1 VAGWRSDAWRVA
13 IRSHK
18 LESIPSDSF
27 MEKRVFLAIFLCFAV
42 LALYQ
47 AYFVPKEPPKPAA
60 AAVVPGAGQP
70 PVPNAPVTPEAGT
83 APEAP
88 DAAAPLVADATA
100 RDIVVSTDTVTAV
113 ISSRGATLKSWKLK
127 NYFDAQHQPLELVPQ
142 NLPDSFPGPL
152 SLATDDPKLSA
163 TLRHALFLP
172 DASSLSLGATT
183 GRLSFEYRD
192 AAGLTAHKAFQFQPD
207 GKAYLVK
214 VDASIDVGGK
224 PQPVVI
230 EWGPAVGSG
239 MTPIGAREFPM
250 RAIQLRDGKV
260 ERLSVANL
268 QKQSRYESAVRFAG
282 VEDQYFL
289 SAVLAAPQVVRL
301 DYQPIT
307 LPIPDDKENRTRAF
321 ITYSVRVAGAASL
334 PFYMGPKEVDA
345 MRAVDPEL
353 TGAIDFGMFRFL
365 VVPLLQALKWINHFA
380 GNYGVSII
388 LLTIFINLVIFPL
401 RHRSM
406 VSMRKMQS
414 LQPEVKAIQDRYA
427 KYKITDPE
435 RQKMNQ
441 EMMALY
447 KQRGVNP
454 ASGCVPM
461 LLTMPVLFAFY
472 AMLSASIELRGTPFF
487 GWLHDLSVK
496 DPYYI
501 TPVLM
506 GATMFWQQR
515 MMPSTADPVQQK
527 MFMFMPLIFTTMF
540 LAAPSGLVVY
550 WLVSNLLAIGQQYT
564 TNRLIGAPVRPA
576 RALPPKTPGGRK

>member
-1 VAGWRSDAWRVA
+1 
-13 IRSHK
+13 
-18 LESIPSDSF
+18 
-27 MEKRVFLAIFLCFAV
+27 MEKRVFLAIFLCFVV

-47 AYFVPKEPPKPAA
+47 RYVVPPEPPKPAGTTTTIPSTAPSGTATATEA
-60 AAVVPGAGQP
+60 AATA
-70 PVPNAPVTPEAGT
+70 EAL
-83 APEAP
+83 PR
-88 DAAAPLVADATA
+88 AAPLVADTSA
-100 RDIVVSTDTVTAV
+100 RDIVVETDTVTAV
-113 ISSRGATLKSWKLK
+113 ITTRGAALKSWRLK
-127 NYFDAQHQPLELVPQ
+127 KYFDAQHQPLELVPQ
-142 NLPDSFPGPL
+142 NLPDTFPKPL
-152 SLATDDPKLSA
+152 SLGTDDPQLSA
-163 TLRHALFLP
+163 TLRTALFLP
-172 DASSLSLGATT
+172 DASSLSLGSST
-183 GRLSFEYRD
+183 GRLIFEYRD
-192 AAGLTAHKAFQFQPD
+192 AAGLTARKAFEFQPG

-214 VDASIDVGGK
+214 VDATIDVSGK
-224 PQPVVI
+224 PQPVIVA
-230 EWGPAVGSG
+230 WGPAIGSG
-239 MTPIGAREFPM
+239 TTPDGARPFPI
-250 RAIQLRDGKV
+250 RAIQWPDGSRNPD
-260 ERLSVANL
+260 RLTVSNL
-268 QKQSRYESAVRFAG
+268 EKQSRYETPIRFAG

-289 SAVLAAPQVVRL
+289 SAVLPGSQPVRI
-301 DYQPIT
+301 DYQPVT
-307 LPIPDDKENRTRAF
+307 LPVPDDKDNRTRAF
-321 ITYSVRVAGAASL
+321 IAYSVRVPTAAAL
-334 PFYMGPKEVDA
+334 PIYMGPKEVDA
-345 MRAVDPEL
+345 MHAVDPDL
-353 TGAIDFGMFRFL
+353 TYAIDFGYFRPL
-365 VVPLLQALKWINHFA
+365 VVPLLAALKWINRFA

-435 RQKMNQ
+435 RQKMNT

-576 RALPPKTPGGRK
+576 RPLPRASSGGGKR